1 MSELV
6 DTPKK
11 FARRDF
17 LKLLKVLSLQAV
29 IFGFLGYKY
38 STEWEMNRIEITHL
52 SLKLP
57 RLDPAFKRLKLVQ
70 LSDFHLGQWLTR
82 EQLDNAIKLV
92 LEQSPDYVLLTGD
105 YVEYRPY
112 KRPNEWA
119 TYEKSLEIIRNSFS
133 ALSASCPTLAILGN
147 HDHRVGTEWI
157 ENALSEAGVVVL
169 RNSVHT
175 TERGRS
181 KLHFAAVDDVLE
193 QMDEFEKVMGTLPAD
208 GAAILLVHEPDF
220 ADVSAAPG
228 RFDLQLSGHTHGGQI
243 VLPLVG
249 PPMLPTLGRKY
260 PSGLYNVNDMM
271 VYTNRGIGVTTVN
284 ARFNC
289 RPEITV
295 FNLDSENNS

>member
-1 MSELV
+1 MN
-6 DTPKK
+6 TGKK
-11 FARRDF
+11 LSRRDF
-17 LKLLKVLSLQAV
+17 LKLTTAVSLQAV
-29 IFGFLGYKY
+29 VLGLLGYKY
-38 STEWEMNRIEITHL
+38 STDWEMNWIDITQL

-57 RLDPAFKRLKLVQ
+57 RLDPAFKGLKLVQ
-70 LSDFHLGQWLTR
+70 ISDFHLGQWLTKER
-82 EQLDNAIKLV
+82 LDEVIRLV

-105 YVEYRPY
+105 FVEYRPY

-133 ALSASCPTLAILGN
+133 TLSASRPTLAILGN

-157 ENALSEAGVVVL
+157 QSALSDAGVTVL
-169 RNSVHT
+169 QNSVHT
-175 TERGRS
+175 IQRGRS
-181 KLHFAAVDDVLE
+181 KLHFAAVDDVNE
-193 QMDEFEKVMGTLPAD
+193 NMDRFDVVLDALPDD

-220 ADVSAAPG
+220 ADVSTTTG

-249 PPMLPTLGRKY
+249 PPILPTMGRKY
-260 PSGLYNVNDMM
+260 PSGLYHVNDML
-271 VYTNRGIGVTTVN
+271 VYTNRGVGVTTVN

-295 FNLDSENNS
+295 FSLDSE

>member
-6 DTPKK
+6 DTPQK

-17 LKLLKVLSLQAV
+17 LKLLKALSLQAV

-52 SLKLP
+52 SLNLP
-57 RLDPAFKRLKLVQ
+57 RLDPVFKGLKLVQ

-147 HDHRVGTEWI
+147 HDHRVGAEWI

-169 RNSVHT
+169 RNLVHT
-175 TERGRS
+175 IERERS

>member
-1 MSELV
+1 MN
-6 DTPKK
+6 TGKK
-11 FARRDF
+11 LSRRDF
-17 LKLLKVLSLQAV
+17 LKLTTAVSLQAV
-29 IFGFLGYKY
+29 VLGLLGYKY
-38 STEWEMNRIEITHL
+38 STDWEMNWIEITQL

-57 RLDPAFKRLKLVQ
+57 RLDPAFKGLKLAQ
-70 LSDFHLGQWLTR
+70 LSDFHLGQWLTK
-82 EQLDNAIKLV
+82 EQLDNVIKLV

-105 YVEYRPY
+105 FVEYRPY

-119 TYEKSLEIIRNSFS
+119 TYEESIQTIRSSFA

-157 ENALSEAGVVVL
+157 QSALTDAGVTVL

-175 TERGRS
+175 IQRGRS

-193 QMDEFEKVMGTLPAD
+193 QMDEFDKVMRTLPAD

-220 ADVSAAPG
+220 ADLSAATG

-249 PPMLPTLGRKY
+249 PPILPSMGRKY
-260 PSGLYNVNDMM
+260 PSGLYHVNDML
-271 VYTNRGIGVTTVN
+271 VYTNRGVGVTTVN

-295 FNLDSENNS
+295 FTLDSE

>member
-1 MSELV
+1 MN
-6 DTPKK
+6 TGKK
-11 FARRDF
+11 LSRRDF
-17 LKLLKVLSLQAV
+17 LKLTTAVSLQAV
-29 IFGFLGYKY
+29 VLGLLGYKY
-38 STEWEMNRIEITHL
+38 STDWEMNWIEITQL

-57 RLDPAFKRLKLVQ
+57 RLDPAFKGLKLVQ
-70 LSDFHLGQWLTR
+70 LSDFHLGQWLTK
-82 EQLDNAIKLV
+82 EQLDNVIKLV

-105 YVEYRPY
+105 FVEYRPY

-119 TYEKSLEIIRNSFS
+119 TYEESIQTIRTSFA

-157 ENALSEAGVVVL
+157 QSALSDAGVTVL

-175 TERGRS
+175 LQRGRS

-193 QMDEFEKVMGTLPAD
+193 QMDEFDKVMRTLPAD

-220 ADVSAAPG
+220 ADLSAATG

-249 PPMLPTLGRKY
+249 PPILPSMGRKY
-260 PSGLYNVNDMM
+260 PSGEYRVNDMLL
-271 VYTNRGIGVTTVN
+271 YTNRGVGVTTVN

-295 FNLDSENNS
+295 FNLETE

>member
-1 MSELV
+1 MN
-6 DTPKK
+6 TGKK
-11 FARRDF
+11 LSRRDF
-17 LKLLKVLSLQAV
+17 LKLTTAVSLQAV
-29 IFGFLGYKY
+29 VLGLLGYKY
-38 STEWEMNRIEITHL
+38 STDWEMNWIDITHL

-57 RLDPAFKRLKLVQ
+57 RLEPAFKGLKLVQ

-82 EQLDNAIKLV
+82 EQLDNVINLV

-105 YVEYRPY
+105 FVEYRPY

-119 TYEKSLEIIRNSFS
+119 TYEKSLEIIRDSFS
-133 ALSASCPTLAILGN
+133 TLSASRPTLAILGN

-157 ENALSEAGVVVL
+157 QSALAEAGVTVL

-175 TERGRS
+175 VKRGQS

-220 ADVSAAPG
+220 ADLSAATG

-249 PPMLPTLGRKY
+249 PPILPTLGRKY
-260 PSGLYNVNDMM
+260 PSGLYHVNDML
-271 VYTNRGIGVTTVN
+271 VYTNRGVGVTTVN

-289 RPEITV
+289 RPEITI
-295 FNLDSENNS
+295 FSLDSE